1 MDSCSRVRSPRKVID
16 STDLRITLQ
25 MASLATILCIAYG
38 LPLAWVLARKRF
50 PGRGL
55 LEALVMLPLVL
66 PPTVVGYYLLRLF
79 GQGSEFGR
87 FLTNDLGVSLVF
99 TWQGAAIAAS
109 ILAAPLLI
117 RTAQNAFEDVD
128 PELERVAS
136 TLGHSRVA
144 VLRTITLPLAMRGI
158 LAGVALAFARAIGE
172 FGATVMVAG
181 NIPGKTRTL
190 SVAVYDAVQAGD
202 PERANAT
209 ALVLITMSAVSLF
222 AFTYAAGLFGK
233 R

>member
-1 MDSCSRVRSPRKVID
+1 MID
-16 STDLRITLQ
+16 SDDLRITLQ
-25 MASLATILCIAYG
+25 MATLATVLCVMYG
-38 LPLAWVLARKRF
+38 LPLAWVLATKRF

-55 LEALVMLPLVL
+55 VEALVMLPLVL

-79 GQGSEFGR
+79 GQSSAFGR
-87 FLTNDLGVSLVF
+87 FLTDELGVNLVF

-109 ILAAPLLI
+109 ILSAPLLI
-117 RTAQNAFEDVD
+117 RTAQTAFEDVD

-136 TLGHSRVA
+136 TLGRSRFA

-158 LAGVALAFARAIGE
+158 LAGTALAFARAVGE
-172 FGATVMVAG
+172 FGATIMVAG
-181 NIPGKTRTL
+181 NIPDKTRTL

-202 PERANAT
+202 AERANAT
-209 ALVLITMSAVSLF
+209 ALVLISMSAVSLF
-222 AFTYAAGLFGK
+222 FFTYAAGLFGK